1 MIWVPYIIFQN
12 TDDDEAVKVDAM
24 TEDGNIRTKVSVKRE
39 QNFIR
44 SGLDVADEVE
54 SIFKETYNSDN
65 RFYLQIEIF
74 RGDENLI
81 TMSQTHSK
89 KFHCIYL
96 LQYYPFDTQICKVD
110 LQVEEFDKRNVEL
123 IPDNMDLLTD
133 TELTQY
139 YIKAWSLDYNDPSI
153 LYFILKKN
161 LISILELPTNGLKME
176 IVFKRRLTNEILT
189 TYLPSFLLLLMS
201 YATTFFKP
209 IYFEASV
216 TVNLSILLVTTTLF
230 IRQIT

>member
-1 MIWVPYIIFQN
+1 MLLMRLSQF
-12 TDDDEAVKVDAM
+12 
-24 TEDGNIRTKVSVKRE
+24 SKRH
-39 QNFIR
+39 I
-44 SGLDVADEVE
+44 
-54 SIFKETYNSDN
+54 TYNSDN
-65 RFYLQIEIF
+65 NFYLQIEIF
-74 RGDENLI
+74 SGDENLI

-153 LYFILKKN
+153 LYFILKKKTYQYFRITYKWLKN
-161 LISILELPTNGLKME
+161 GDSI
-176 IVFKRRLTNEILT
+176 
-189 TYLPSFLLLLMS
+189 
-201 YATTFFKP
+201 
-209 IYFEASV
+209 
-216 TVNLSILLVTTTLF
+216 
-230 IRQIT
+230 

>member
-1 MIWVPYIIFQN
+1 
-12 TDDDEAVKVDAM
+12 M
-24 TEDGNIRTKVSVKRE
+24 T
-39 QNFIR
+39 
-44 SGLDVADEVE
+44 
-54 SIFKETYNSDN
+54 
-65 RFYLQIEIF
+65 
-74 RGDENLI
+74 
-81 TMSQTHSK
+81 QTHSK

-153 LYFILKKN
+153 LYFILKKK

-230 IRQIT
+230 IGQITQINRK

>member
-54 SIFKETYNSDN
+54 SIVKKIYNSDN
-65 RFYLQIEIF
+65 KFCLQIEIF
-74 RGDENLI
+74 RGDENQI

-139 YIKAWSLDYNDPSI
+139 YIKAWSLDYNDPSTI
-153 LYFILKKN
+153 CINFGKN
-161 LISILELPTNGLKME
+161 IINCFRITYTWFENGDSIQAP
-176 IVFKRRLTNEILT
+176 
-189 TYLPSFLLLLMS
+189 PH
-201 YATTFFKP
+201 
-209 IYFEASV
+209 
-216 TVNLSILLVTTTLF
+216 
-230 IRQIT
+230 Q

>member
-1 MIWVPYIIFQN
+1 
-12 TDDDEAVKVDAM
+12 M
-24 TEDGNIRTKVSVKRE
+24 T
-39 QNFIR
+39 
-44 SGLDVADEVE
+44 
-54 SIFKETYNSDN
+54 
-65 RFYLQIEIF
+65 
-74 RGDENLI
+74 
-81 TMSQTHSK
+81 QTHSK

>member
-54 SIFKETYNSDN
+54 SFFKETYNSDN
-65 RFYLQIEIF
+65 NFYLQIEIF

-153 LYFILKKN
+153 LYFILKKK

>member
-54 SIFKETYNSDN
+54 SISKRYIIVSDN
-65 RFYLQIEIF
+65 KFSQQIEIF

-139 YIKAWSLDYNDPSI
+139 YIKTWSLDYNDPSI
-153 LYFILKKN
+153 LYLFCKKN
-161 LISILELPTNGLKME
+161 LSI
-176 IVFKRRLTNEILT
+176 F
-189 TYLPSFLLLLMS
+189 
-201 YATTFFKP
+201 
-209 IYFEASV
+209 
-216 TVNLSILLVTTTLF
+216 
-230 IRQIT
+230 